1 MVYIISR
8 QRVSI
13 NDGRL
18 FNNARRRIVKSIVAE
33 DSEEAVKVF
42 MEEIQNIDQNNLFR
56 FELTDAKW
64 SHIKYWQ
71 NGELI

>member
-18 FNNARRRIVKSIVAE
+18 FNNARRRIVKSIVAS
-33 DSEEAVKVF
+33 DPEEAI
-42 MEEIQNIDQNNLFR
+42 EIFVNEINYSDSNKLFR
-56 FELTDAKW
+56 YELTDAKW